1 MIKKESIFW
10 IHKPQIIFNKNVIT
24 EVTINK
30 SMSLEEKLNAL
41 TRFVILVTTLGY
53 MLMRQTSILLLGM
66 SFLCLIV
73 LYYFYL
79 KDKKGFK
86 ESFAMLH
93 SIYEPNKVHQNNP
106 FDNPLTND
114 FNTPNKQDEAP
125 NNEVYSDELTNV
137 AKSSILEMN
146 KENKDK
152 NMLFADLESNHE
164 FENSM
169 RQFHSVAGSSVPNNQ
184 ENFLKYCY
192 GSLPSDKGINV
203 F

>member
-41 TRFVILVTTLGY
+41 TRFVILITTLGY

-79 KDKKGFK
+79 KDKKGFQ

-93 SIYEPNKVHQNNP
+93 NIYEPNKVHQNNP

-125 NNEVYSDELTNV
+125 NNEVYNDELTNI
-137 AKSSILEMN
+137 AKKSILAINE
-146 KENKDK
+146 ENKDNK
-152 NMLFADLESNHE
+152 KLFSDLESNHE

>member
-1 MIKKESIFW
+1 MIKKESVFW
-10 IHKPQIIFNKNVIT
+10 VHRPQIIFQRNVIT
-24 EVTINK
+24 EISIHG

-79 KDKKGFK
+79 KDKKGFH

-93 SIYEPNKVHQNNP
+93 NINKPNELYKNNP

-114 FNTPNKQDEAP
+114 FNTNSKKNEAP
-125 NNEVYSDELTNV
+125 NNEVYSEEINKV
-137 AKSSILEMN
+137 AKSAVLSINED
-146 KENKDK
+146 NKDK
-152 NMLFADLESNHE
+152 DRLFNDLESNHN

-169 RQFHSVAGSSVPNNQ
+169 RQFHSIAGSSVPNNQ